1 MHFDGAGWTIT
12 AVPNVSLV
20 NGQFLDV
27 SADASNDAWV
37 VGVSDTE
44 HGLRPVIEHWNGR
57 EWSVSKIAGTFAPI
71 TETHGVLA
79 LSPHNVWAV
88 GREGAAPLVLHWN
101 GATWAKVSS
110 PDLRS
115 PRLAGL
121 TRVANSPSWMAGT
134 TYKDVAGRGP
144 TRAVIERFKAG
155 RWQLGRLLE
164 DGTAIETISARGA
177 QNTWA
182 LGSTGNWAKQVLLH
196 FDGAAWHTVAAP
208 GQAALFDVQATPS
221 AGAWIVGT
229 DSSTPQQTLAAR
241 WAC

>member
-1 MHFDGAGWTIT
+1 MHFDGAGWTT
-12 AVPNVSLV
+12 APVPNVSLV
-20 NGQFLDV
+20 DGQFLDV
-27 SADASNDAWV
+27 SADAPNDAWV
-37 VGVSDTE
+37 VGVLGTE
-44 HGLRPVIEHWNGR
+44 HGERPLIEHWNGR
-57 EWSVSKIAGTFAPI
+57 EWSASKLDATFASI
-71 TETHGVLA
+71 TETDGVLA

-115 PRLAGL
+115 PRLAAL

-134 TYKDVAGRGP
+134 TYKDLAGRGP
-144 TRAVIERFKAG
+144 TRAVIERFKEG
-155 RWQLGRLLE
+155 KWQLGRLLGE
-164 DGTAIETISARGA
+164 GTAIETISAHGA

-196 FDGAAWHTVAAP
+196 FDGGAWHTVAAP
-208 GQAALFDVQATPS
+208 GQAALFDVQAASGP
-221 AGAWIVGT
+221 GAWIVGT
-229 DSSTPQQTLAAR
+229 DSNTPQQAFAAR